1 MTILFICSG
10 NSKDFGIAPFV
21 LSQAK
26 SLQEEG
32 VEVLFY
38 KVIGKGVRGYLKNV
52 RKLRAFLREQKVD
65 VIHAHYS
72 FNGLLALLAMAKPPI
87 VVSFMGSDT
96 YGDYDFR
103 GRLKVGSYIN
113 IIISKFIQ
121 PFIKAAIVK
130 SPNLA
135 KYIYLKR
142 KAFIVPNGVNTYHF
156 LSINKVT
163 AKEKLGLEK
172 EINYALFLGDKK
184 NERKNFDLSANAVS
198 KVSKSYNISL
208 LTPYPVSQEMLPYYM
223 SAADVVLLSSYNEG
237 SPNVIKEAMAC
248 NRPIVSTNVGDVEWL
263 FGSEPG
269 HFLASLDVE
278 DYANKLKQAI
288 DFSNKNLSTNGRE
301 RIKQLGLDSQ
311 TIAQKIISI
320 YKDVLNEV

>member
-26 SLQEEG
+26 SLGKEG
-32 VEVLFY
+32 IEVLFY
-38 KVIGKGVRGYLKNV
+38 KVIGKGIRGYLKNV
-52 RKLRAFLREQKVD
+52 RKLRAFLREHKVD

-96 YGDYDFR
+96 YGDYDSK
-103 GRLKVGSYIN
+103 GGLKVASYIN

-142 KAFIVPNGVNTYHF
+142 KTFIVPNGVNTNHF
-156 LSINKVT
+156 LPINKET
-163 AKEKLGLEK
+163 AKEKLGLAK
-172 EINYALFLGDKK
+172 EINYALFLGDKG
-184 NERKNFDLSANAVS
+184 NERKNFGLSANAVS

-208 LTPYPVSQEMLPYYM
+208 LTPYPVSQEILPYYM

-263 FGSEPG
+263 FGNEPG
-269 HFLASLDVE
+269 HFIAGFDVD
-278 DYANKLKQAI
+278 DYVNKLMQAVE
-288 DFSNKNLSTNGRE
+288 FSIGKHNTNGRE

-311 TIAQKIISI
+311 AIAKRIISI
-320 YKDVLNEV
+320 YKKVLNEV

>member
-1 MTILFICSG
+1 MRVLFVCSG

-26 SLQEEG
+26 SLQEES

-38 KVIGKGVRGYLKNV
+38 KVIGKGIRGYLKNV
-52 RKLRAFLREQKVD
+52 KKLRAFLREHKVD

-96 YGDYDFR
+96 YGDYDSK

-135 KYIYLKR
+135 KYIYLKS
-142 KAFIVPNGVNTYHF
+142 KSFIVPNGVNTNHF
-156 LSINKVT
+156 LPINNEK
-163 AKEKLGLEK
+163 AKEKLGLAK
-172 EINYALFLGDKK
+172 EINYALFLGDKG
-184 NERKNFDLSANAVS
+184 NERKNFGLSANAVS

-237 SPNVIKEAMAC
+237 SPNVIKEAMVC

-263 FGSEPG
+263 FGYEPG
-269 HFLASLDVE
+269 HFIAGFDVA
-278 DYANKLKQAI
+278 DYASKLKLAL
-288 DFSNKNLSTNGRE
+288 DFSIKNGSTNGRK
-301 RIKQLGLDSQ
+301 RIKKLGLDSQ
-311 TIAQKIISI
+311 TIAQRIISI
-320 YKDVLNEV
+320 YKKVLNEV